1 MEKRVLIIGAGLSGL
16 LCGKILSQRGFAV
29 TILEQGA
36 QAGGA
41 LQTFVREGIRF
52 DTGFHSVGG
61 LGPGEPLEQIF
72 RPLGLM
78 DLPWL
83 PMEPDELIGCDD
95 AFLRLSAGT
104 EDERSHVLEPY
115 QLSIWRL
122 RGGGKTLADALALGQ
137 DIRLRKQ
144 VTSME
149 NRTVT
154 CADGS
159 CFSADAVVS
168 AIHPKAL
175 LRLLRDPVRKAWRT
189 RIETRQDSPG
199 IFTVNVKLRPGA
211 LPYINHSIFLSGKVM
226 IHFGEPAPDGSAR
239 SLDLLAFDT
248 GALPQTPPLR
258 PAITQSLPSRPPL
271 AADAASVMPG
281 SELDTGALPQTP
293 PLRPAITQSL
303 PSRPPLAADAA
314 SVMPGS
320 ELDTGALPQT
330 VMPGSERVSRAL
342 SLIHIAAE
350 RLPGLPDAVEKYW
363 TSTPQTWERFTGT
376 PGGSAYG
383 ICKRGPEDYL
393 APQTPLPWLFLTGQN
408 LGLHGILG
416 TSVSALNTCNA
427 LNDIL

>member
-1 MEKRVLIIGAGLSGL
+1 MEKSVLIIGAGLSGL
-16 LCGKILSQRGFAV
+16 LCGKILSRKGFTV

-144 VTSME
+144 VTSVE

-239 SLDLLAFDT
+239 SIDLLAF
-248 GALPQTPPLR
+248 
-258 PAITQSLPSRPPL
+258 
-271 AADAASVMPG
+271 
-281 SELDTGALPQTP
+281 
-293 PLRPAITQSL
+293 
-303 PSRPPLAADAA
+303 
-314 SVMPGS
+314 
-320 ELDTGALPQT
+320 DTGALPQT
-330 VMPGSERVSRAL
+330 VMPGSERASRAL
-342 SLIHIAAE
+342 SLIHIAAQ

-383 ICKRGPEDYL
+383 ICKRSPEDYL

>member
-1 MEKRVLIIGAGLSGL
+1 MEKSVLIIGAGLGGL
-16 LCGKILSQRGFAV
+16 LCGKILSQRGLVV
-29 TILEQGA
+29 TILEQGT

-61 LGPGEPLEQIF
+61 LGPGEPLEKIF

-78 DLPWL
+78 DLPWI
-83 PMEPDELIGCDD
+83 PMEADELIGCDE
-95 AFLRLSAGT
+95 AFLRLSVGT
-104 EDERSHVLEPY
+104 EDERSHVLDPY
-115 QLSIWRL
+115 RLSTWRL
-122 RGGGKTLADALALGQ
+122 QGGGKTLVDALSLGQ

-144 VTSME
+144 VTSLE
-149 NRTVT
+149 DRTVT

-159 CFSADAVVS
+159 RLSTDIVVS

-175 LRLLRDPVRKAWRT
+175 LRVLRDPVRKAWRT

-211 LPYINHSIFLSGKVM
+211 LPYINHSIFLYGKVM
-226 IHFGEPAPDGSAR
+226 IHFGEKAPDGSAR

-281 SELDTGALPQTP
+281 SDRA
-293 PLRPAITQSL
+293 
-303 PSRPPLAADAA
+303 
-314 SVMPGS
+314 
-320 ELDTGALPQT
+320 
-330 VMPGSERVSRAL
+330 SRAL

-427 LNDIL
+427 INDIL

>member
-16 LCGKILSQRGFAV
+16 LCGKILSQKGFAV

-61 LGPGEPLEQIF
+61 LGPGEPLEQLF

-78 DLPWL
+78 NLPWL

-122 RGGGKTLADALALGQ
+122 RGGGKTLSDALAYGQ
-137 DIRLRKQ
+137 DIRLCKQ
-144 VTSME
+144 VTSVE

-168 AIHPKAL
+168 AIHPKVL

-189 RIETRQDSPG
+189 RIETREDSPG

-226 IHFGEPAPDGSAR
+226 IHFGEPTPDGSAR

-248 GALPQTPPLR
+248 GALPQT
-258 PAITQSLPSRPPL
+258 
-271 AADAASVMPG
+271 VMPG
-281 SELDTGALPQTP
+281 SDRA
-293 PLRPAITQSL
+293 
-303 PSRPPLAADAA
+303 
-314 SVMPGS
+314 
-320 ELDTGALPQT
+320 
-330 VMPGSERVSRAL
+330 SRAL
-342 SLIHIAAE
+342 SLILIAAE

-383 ICKRGPEDYL
+383 ICKRSPEDYL

>member
-16 LCGKILSQRGFAV
+16 LCGKILSQKGFAV

-36 QAGGA
+36 QVGGA

-83 PMEPDELIGCDD
+83 PMEPDELIGCND

-144 VTSME
+144 VTSVE

-281 SELDTGALPQTP
+281 SDRA
-293 PLRPAITQSL
+293 
-303 PSRPPLAADAA
+303 
-314 SVMPGS
+314 
-320 ELDTGALPQT
+320 
-330 VMPGSERVSRAL
+330 SRAL

-350 RLPGLPDAVEKYW
+350 RLPNLPDAVEKYW
-363 TSTPQTWERFTGT
+363 TSTPQTWERYTGT

-427 LNDIL
+427 INDIL

>member
-1 MEKRVLIIGAGLSGL
+1 MEKSVLIIGAGLSGL

-61 LGPGEPLEQIF
+61 LGPGEPLEQVF

-83 PMEPDELIGCDD
+83 PMEPDELIGCND

-144 VTSME
+144 VTSVE

-175 LRLLRDPVRKAWRT
+175 LRLLRDPVRKAWCT

-239 SLDLLAFDT
+239 SLDLLAF
-248 GALPQTPPLR
+248 QTPVQ
-258 PAITQSLPSRPPL
+258 AGG
-271 AADAASVMPG
+271 DEKGHVMPG
-281 SELDTGALPQTP
+281 FDRA
-293 PLRPAITQSL
+293 
-303 PSRPPLAADAA
+303 
-314 SVMPGS
+314 
-320 ELDTGALPQT
+320 
-330 VMPGSERVSRAL
+330 SRAL
-342 SLIHIAAE
+342 SLIHTAAA

>member
-83 PMEPDELIGCDD
+83 PMEPDELIGCND

-144 VTSME
+144 VTSVE

-281 SELDTGALPQTP
+281 SELDTGALPQT
-293 PLRPAITQSL
+293 
-303 PSRPPLAADAA
+303 
-314 SVMPGS
+314 VM
-320 ELDTGALPQT
+320 T
-330 VMPGSERVSRAL
+330 GSERVSRAL

-350 RLPGLPDAVEKYW
+350 RLPNLPDAVEKYW

-393 APQTPLPWLFLTGQN
+393 APQTLLPWLFLTGQN

>member
-83 PMEPDELIGCDD
+83 PMEPDELIGCND

-144 VTSME
+144 VTSVE

-271 AADAASVMPG
+271 AADAASVKPR
-281 SELDTGALPQTP
+281 SD
-293 PLRPAITQSL
+293 
-303 PSRPPLAADAA
+303 
-314 SVMPGS
+314 
-320 ELDTGALPQT
+320 LDTGALPQT

-342 SLIHIAAE
+342 SLIHTAAE

>member
-16 LCGKILSQRGFAV
+16 LCGKILSQNGFTV

-115 QLSIWRL
+115 HLSIWRL

-144 VTSME
+144 VTSVE

-175 LRLLRDPVRKAWRT
+175 LRLLRDPVRKAWCT

-239 SLDLLAFDT
+239 SLDLLAF
-248 GALPQTPPLR
+248 
-258 PAITQSLPSRPPL
+258 
-271 AADAASVMPG
+271 
-281 SELDTGALPQTP
+281 
-293 PLRPAITQSL
+293 
-303 PSRPPLAADAA
+303 
-314 SVMPGS
+314 
-320 ELDTGALPQT
+320 DTGALPQT